1 MNVFQPFIEF
11 DFMRH
16 ALLSCICL
24 SLSAT
29 PLGVLLSL
37 RRLSL
42 AGDALSHAVLP
53 GAAVGYLFFGMSTL
67 AMGIGGLLAG
77 LIVALLSGLISRTTL
92 LKEDAS
98 FSGLYMGALALGI
111 TLISV
116 KGSGMDL
123 LNILFGSLLAVSH
136 QALCFTAIISL
147 CSLAVL
153 VIIYR
158 PLVIDTFDGD
168 FLRVRHKGLAVS
180 LHALFLFQVVLNL
193 VSGFQILGTLMSVGL
208 MMIPAIS
215 ARFWAQRLLPTLVI
229 GAMIALLSSVLGLLL
244 SWYSALPAGPAVVLC
259 SAVIFLFSCFAGR
272 ANGGL
277 AHFYRHRS
285 GALH

>member
-1 MNVFQPFIEF
+1 MNIFQPFIEF
-11 DFMRH
+11 DFMHH
-16 ALLSCICL
+16 ALLSCVCL

-53 GAAVGYLFFGMSTL
+53 GAAIGYLFFGMSAV

-77 LIVALLSGLISRTTL
+77 LVVALLSGLISRTTL

-136 QALCFTAIISL
+136 QALCITATLSL
-147 CSLAVL
+147 CSLIVL
-153 VIIYR
+153 IIIYR
-158 PLVIDTFDGD
+158 PLVIDTFDSD
-168 FLRVRHKGLAVS
+168 FLRVRYKGLALS
-180 LHALFLFQVVLNL
+180 LHALFLFLVVLNL

-208 MMIPAIS
+208 MMVPAIS
-215 ARFWAQRLLPTLVI
+215 ARFWAQRLLPTLIIAVL
-229 GAMIALLSSVLGLLL
+229 IALFSSILGLML

-259 SAVIFLFSCFAGR
+259 SAVIFLFSCFTGR

-277 AHFYRHRS
+277 AHFLRHRS
-285 GALH
+285 GAIH

>member
-1 MNVFQPFIEF
+1 MNVFQPFLEF

-16 ALLSCICL
+16 ALLSCVCL

-53 GAAVGYLFFGMSTL
+53 GAAVGYLFCGMSTL
-67 AMGIGGLLAG
+67 AMGIGGLVAG

-123 LNILFGSLLAVSH
+123 LNILFGSLLSVSH
-136 QALCFTAIISL
+136 QALYITATISL

-153 VIIYR
+153 IIIYR
-158 PLVIDTFDGD
+158 PLVIDTFDSD
-168 FLRVRHKGLAVS
+168 FLRVRHKGLAAS
-180 LHALFLFQVVLNL
+180 LHALFLFLVVINL

-208 MMIPAIS
+208 MMVPAIS
-215 ARFWAQRLLPTLVI
+215 ARFWANRLLPTLLIAVI
-229 GAMIALLSSVLGLLL
+229 IALFSSLIGLLL

-259 SAVIFLFSCFAGR
+259 SAVIFLFSCLVGR

-277 AHFYRHRS
+277 ARFHRHRS

>member
-1 MNVFQPFIEF
+1 MNIFQPFVEF

-67 AMGIGGLLAG
+67 AMGMGGLVAG
-77 LIVALLSGLISRTTL
+77 LLVALLSGLISRTTM

-111 TLISV
+111 TLISL

-136 QALCFTAIISL
+136 QALMVTTTISL
-147 CSLAVL
+147 SSLAVL
-153 VIIYR
+153 ITIYR
-158 PLVIDTFDGD
+158 PLVIDTFDRN
-168 FLRVRHKGLAVS
+168 FLRVRHKGLALF
-180 LHALFLFQVVLNL
+180 LHALFLFLVVLNL

-208 MMIPAIS
+208 MMVPAIS
-215 ARFWAQRLLPTLVI
+215 ARFWAKRLLPTLIIAVF
-229 GAMIALLSSVLGLLL
+229 IALFSSIVGLLL

-272 ANGGL
+272 TNGSL
-277 AHFYRHRS
+277 AQFIRHRS
-285 GALH
+285 GGSH